1 MSQLRLINITVYIW
15 LSINSAVVV
24 YININGNHGTGFI
37 QLHCFVLVWEKT
49 KENSLDTM
57 WWGVNLPVPPRVSCG
72 WSCAPGRRVV
82 WTKSR
87 NCWPPNHHSS
97 QPACDTTRMKQVSN
111 QWYISERERDKERD
125 RLRERQTGR
134 ERDRN
139 RDRERDSYKYGDSKI
154 FYVNTAEFMDSDKNA
169 KLNIQYWYCIHFF
182 FSLNKLDS
190 KIGLWLFYNNNLL
203 KTQTPTLKLPGKIGE
218 ENVFCTYC
226 SRYFFLWV
234 GIRCVFLTCRY
245 QIYTELHQGV
255 TQQNHVVYS
264 VKGCSVSK
272 RLK

>member
-1 MSQLRLINITVYIW
+1 MSQLRLINITVDIW

-49 KENSLDTM
+49 KENSLDIM
-57 WWGVNLPVPPRVSCG
+57 WWGVNLPVPPLVSCG

-82 WTKSR
+82 WTKSQ
-87 NCWPPNHHSS
+87 NCWPPNRHSS
-97 QPACDTTRMKQVSN
+97 QPACDTTRMKH
-111 QWYISERERDKERD
+111 
-125 RLRERQTGR
+125 
-134 ERDRN
+134 
-139 RDRERDSYKYGDSKI
+139 
-154 FYVNTAEFMDSDKNA
+154 SDKNA

-272 RLK
+272 RLQYKWYALIKIYWIHLANFISFIKNKFKCLSKVEAYTM